1 MSDQPGREPGT
12 VTGDNPEF
20 DYTAMPRQYETARG
34 EAQERWPDMVTEYE
48 QIDPCTEKLTWTQP
62 DGSGASWR
70 QRWMCGLAAAPPVGT
85 LFAVT
90 HDEWE
95 LEDDGVYL
103 RIIHSFRLP
112 DEGDT
117 PDVPA

>member
-1 MSDQPGREPGT
+1 MTDTPGRTSGT
-12 VTGDNPEF
+12 ITGDNPEF
-20 DYTAMPRQYETARG
+20 DYAAMPLQYETARG
-34 EAQERWPDMVTEYE
+34 AAQERWPDMVTEYE
-48 QIDPCTEKLTWTQP
+48 QIDASTESLTWHQP

-70 QRWMCGLAAAPPVGT
+70 QRWVGGLDAAPPVGT
-85 LFAVT
+85 RFWVT

-103 RIIHSFRLP
+103 RTIHSFVLVE
-112 DEGDT
+112 DGET